1 MADIDVERKQSNSW
15 IWWLLGLI
23 VLGLLIWWLA
33 AALGDDEP
41 EVATTP
47 LEAPAAVPMG
57 PVEPGVVN
65 EPVVPS
71 PAFVFAPEMAPPV
84 EEYLAW
90 AAIPP
95 NPETMG
101 LDHEY
106 TAEGVRRLT
115 TALRTIVL
123 APPVS
128 GMPVRQR
135 WDQMYQNA
143 EQLIQ
148 SPNSSLNHAD
158 IAHNTFT
165 TSVEVME
172 AVQQSIP
179 TPNPDLEREIGEA
192 RDAAMNVDPANNLL
206 DQREAVHT
214 FFTQAADPLRII
226 ARMTENPQL

>member
-1 MADIDVERKQSNSW
+1 MADIDVERKGPSIWPW
-15 IWWLLGLI
+15 IIGLLL
-23 VLGLLIWWLA
+23 LGLLIWGLA
-33 AALGDDEP
+33 ELIDDEP
-41 EVATTP
+41 EVAAVTP
-47 LEAPAAVPMG
+47 AEAPAAVPMG

-65 EPVVPS
+65 EPVAPT
-71 PAFVFAPEMAPPV
+71 PAAILAPEIAPPI

-135 WDQMYQNA
+135 WDDMYQNA
-143 EQLIQ
+143 ERLIQ
-148 SPNSSLNHAD
+148 SPNSSLNHSD
-158 IAHNTFT
+158 IAHTTFI

-179 TPNPDLEREIGEA
+179 TPNPELEREIGEA
-192 RDAAMNVDPANNLL
+192 RQAAMRVDPQNNLL
-206 DQREAVHT
+206 DQKEAVHA

-226 ARMTENPQL
+226 AQMTEAPQL